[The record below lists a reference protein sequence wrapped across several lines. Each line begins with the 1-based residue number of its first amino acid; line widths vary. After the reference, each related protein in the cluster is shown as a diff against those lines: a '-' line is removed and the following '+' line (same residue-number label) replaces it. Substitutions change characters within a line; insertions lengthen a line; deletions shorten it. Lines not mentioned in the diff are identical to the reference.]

1 MVCFVQN
8 VQMDIIMYYVLE
20 YVVIVLMNKY
30 VINMMVFVL
39 VVVNLILIFYY
50 VKVYF
55 CIFREILIK
64 NYILNNLI

>member
-1 MVCFVQN
+1 MVCFLQN

-55 CIFREILIK
+55 LYFQRNIDKKLYIK
-64 NYILNNLI
+64 

>member
-1 MVCFVQN
+1 
-8 VQMDIIMYYVLE
+8 MDIIMYYVLE